1 MQLPDGLSTRP
12 LRLNDA
18 AAVTAVMAAEELA
31 TIGRVTI
38 EEADIVADWSRPSC
52 DLEKGT
58 IGVFDGDELLGYGDV
73 SVVGHSDASVRPDQ
87 HGRGIGTWIALWMQ
101 ERARELGQEVVG
113 MPAPVGSPGE
123 KLMTDLGY
131 ERRWN
136 SWSLVLPEGKEIPAR
151 DLPEGYTIAVAESAA
166 DREGA
171 WHVTE
176 DAFLEW
182 SEREKDSY
190 DDWAARVT
198 NRLGFEPWMLRVVKD
213 DAGEVVGAV
222 SIQLA
227 EEAGYV
233 DKVAVRKDQRGR
245 GLAQALLVDAFAVA
259 REHGALRSE
268 LSTDSRTG
276 ALELYLKI
284 GMEVDSDWVNLAKRL

>member
-1 MQLPDGLSTRP
+1 MDLPEGLTTRP
-12 LRLNDA
+12 LNLADA

-31 TIGRVTI
+31 YVGHVGI

-52 DLEKGT
+52 ELEKGT
-58 IGVFDGDELLGYGDV
+58 VGVFDGDQMLGYADV
-73 SVVGHSDASVRPDQ
+73 SIPGHSDASVHPDQ
-87 HGRGIGTWIALWMQ
+87 HGRGIGSWLALWMQ
-101 ERARELGQEVVG
+101 ERARELGQDVIG
-113 MPAPVGSPGE
+113 MPVPAGSPGE

-131 ERRWN
+131 ERRWS
-136 SWSLVLPEGKEIPAR
+136 SWSLVLPEGEQIPSR
-151 DLPEGYTIAVAESAA
+151 DLPDGYRLAVAESDA

-182 SEREKDSY
+182 SDRPKDPY
-190 DDWAARVT
+190 DDWAARVV
-198 NRLGFEPWMLRVVKD
+198 NRPGFEPWMLRVVKD
-213 DAGEVVGAV
+213 PAGEVVGAV

-227 EEAGYV
+227 DDTGYV

-245 GLAQALLVDAFAVA
+245 GLAQALLVDAFAAA
-259 REHGALRSE
+259 REHGAQRSE

-276 ALELYLKI
+276 ALDLYLRI
-284 GMEVDSDWVNLAKRL
+284 GMVVRDNWVNLGKRL